1 MGFANVFSQIYKQQ
15 KTVKQTSSKKPKN
28 CNKLRLSVYI
38 NGDLANGKSRN
49 KDDDSCSE
57 DSSEESLKMEEE
69 DNFEKIVNA
78 KIENGD
84 KNIFKVIRP
93 ESNDFA
99 KAPLA
104 NPNTN
109 VKKAL
114 DTFYQFVQD
123 AKVIIA
129 IDVY

>member
-1 MGFANVFSQIYKQQ
+1 LLTFLARFTSNKELRRCLLRNPRIVKIPRLPVYVYKD
-15 KTVKQTSSKKPKN
+15 
-28 CNKLRLSVYI
+28 I
-38 NGDLANGKSRN
+38 ANGKSRN
-49 KDDDSCSE
+49 KDDDSCSD
-57 DSSEESLKMEEE
+57 DSSEDSLKMEEE

-84 KNIFKVIRP
+84 KNIFKIIRP

-104 NPNTN
+104 DPNN

-123 AKVIIA
+123 AKVPVNIA
-129 IDVY
+129 VNVY

>member
-1 MGFANVFSQIYKQQ
+1 MFL
-15 KTVKQTSSKKPKN
+15 VKFTSSKG
-28 CNKLRLSVYI
+28 LRSSQVLKDPRIVINFNYLYI
-38 NGDLANGKSRN
+38 NGDIANGKSRN
-49 KDDDSCSE
+49 KDDDSCSD
-57 DSSEESLKMEEE
+57 DSSDDSLKMEEE

-93 ESNDFA
+93 EGNDFA

-104 NPNTN
+104 NANTN

-123 AKVIIA
+123 AKVIIMA
-129 IDVY
+129 NIY